1 MVDSR
6 KVKVD
11 FSLENFDLAKSE
23 NAKQPQ
29 GTPEKKDVIVQ
40 AFRHLRII

>member
-1 MVDSR
+1 MIDSR

-29 GTPEKKDVIVQ
+29 GTPEKEEVVVNQ
-40 AFRHLRII
+40 L